1 MRDPAPEGRGGHSG
15 RGKLSNRGSR
25 TAVLPPERA
34 RFQGEMS
41 DESEQ
46 FDSERLRKGLL
57 ELARLIRTLDQEGRL
72 LDATPQLL
80 KLLGDFRSQL
90 FEYEVRST
98 RRLLPKQAPP
108 PEVLEA
114 ERIVREA
121 AKRLEEGEEGEEGQ
135 EGQEGESEEGE
146 GEER

>member
-1 MRDPAPEGRGGHSG
+1 
-15 RGKLSNRGSR
+15 
-25 TAVLPPERA
+25 
-34 RFQGEMS
+34 MS

-46 FDSERLRKGLL
+46 FDSQRLRKGLL

-80 KLLGDFRSQL
+80 KLLGDLRSQL

-98 RRLLPKQAPP
+98 RRLLPQQEPP

-121 AKRLEEGEEGEEGQ
+121 AKRLEEGEEGEQ
-135 EGQEGESEEGE
+135 
-146 GEER
+146 R

>member
-1 MRDPAPEGRGGHSG
+1 
-15 RGKLSNRGSR
+15 
-25 TAVLPPERA
+25 
-34 RFQGEMS
+34 MS

-46 FDSERLRKGLL
+46 FDSQRLRKGLL

-80 KLLGDFRSQL
+80 KLLGDLRSQL

-98 RRLLPKQAPP
+98 RRLLPKQEPP

-121 AKRLEEGEEGEEGQ
+121 AKRLEEGNAGEEGEA
-135 EGQEGESEEGE
+135 GEQ
-146 GEER
+146 R